1 MSPQAPQGELTAP
14 LRQAW
19 LARLDTTSA
28 EAFALLDALAADT
41 PASLARHFYAVLMD
55 DSRANRFLDHEQVRH
70 RLQPALQRWLQQVL
84 CARSG
89 HVDAL
94 LQQQNVI
101 GDVHARV
108 GIPVDL
114 VLRGMRVIKLA
125 LVDAAVQRATSPALA
140 HEAIATLLCSVGIAQ
155 EGMTLAYSRSRERSA
170 RADAAYRLF
179 SLIQNISAERERQRA
194 LLLDWENQLL
204 YALAGPAGLASVEPL
219 AGAEFGLWFVH
230 KGIPSFGQSSETDH
244 TLELIAQIDQL
255 LARQQTGNALPP
267 LPCLEQIRQRLAQ
280 IHHLQGMLFERI
292 GQLDSGS
299 DTLTN
304 LLNRRFLPTVL
315 RREIELGNSNNSSF
329 AVLLIDLDHFKQ
341 INDNHGHET
350 GDRALQQVAATLS
363 QYTRGSDYLFRY
375 GGEEFVAVVVGV
387 NEGQACAIAEN
398 LRKLIANQPLQL
410 PDGTGLPLSA
420 SIGVAVFDGHP
431 DYERLMARADA
442 AMYQAKHAGRNQVV
456 LSQA

>member
-1 MSPQAPQGELTAP
+1 MSPQAPLDALTAP
-14 LRQAW
+14 LCKAW
-19 LARLDTTSA
+19 QERLHITSPDAFGLLDT
-28 EAFALLDALAADT
+28 LAADT
-41 PASLARHFYAVLMD
+41 PTNLSQRFYAVLMD
-55 DSRANRFLDHEQVRH
+55 DARASRFLDHDQVRH
-70 RLQPALQRWLQQVL
+70 RLQPAMQNWLQQVL
-84 CARSG
+84 RARIE
-89 HVDAL
+89 HVPAL
-94 LQQQNVI
+94 LKQQGVI

-125 LVDAAVQRATSPALA
+125 LVETAVARAATPALA
-140 HEAIATLLCSVGIAQ
+140 NEAVLTLLCSIGIAQ
-155 EGMTLAYSRSRERSA
+155 EGMTLAYSRSRDRSA

-204 YALAGPAGLASVEPL
+204 YALTGPSGLSQVTPL
-219 AGAEFGLWFVH
+219 AAAEFGLWFVH
-230 KGIPSFGQSSETDH
+230 KGVPSFGQSSETDH

-255 LARQQTGNALPP
+255 LAGQQARADLPP
-267 LPCLEQIRQRLAQ
+267 LACLEQIRQCLAQ
-280 IHHLQGMLFERI
+280 IHQLQAMLFERI
-292 GQLDSGS
+292 GKLDSGS

-315 RREIELGNSNNSSF
+315 RREIELSNSNNNGF

-341 INDNHGHET
+341 INDNHGHEA
-350 GDRALQQVAATLS
+350 GDRALQQVASTLS

-387 NEGQACAIAEN
+387 NLVQSCAIAEN
-398 LRKLIANQPLQL
+398 LRNLIANQPLQL
-410 PDGTGLPLSA
+410 ANGTTLQMTA
-420 SIGVAVFDGHP
+420 SIGVALFDGHP

-442 AMYQAKHAGRNQVV
+442 AMYQAKHAGRNRVV
-456 LSQA
+456 ASQ

>member
-19 LARLDTTSA
+19 LARLGSTNAATFS
-28 EAFALLDALAADT
+28 LLDALAADT
-41 PASLARHFYAVLMD
+41 PASLAQHFYSVLMD
-55 DSRANRFLDHEQVRH
+55 DPRANRFLDHDQVRD
-70 RLQPALQRWLQQVL
+70 RLQPALQKWLQQVL
-84 CARSG
+84 GARCEQ
-89 HVDAL
+89 VDGL

-125 LVDAAVQRATSPALA
+125 LVDAAVQRAASPALA
-140 HEAIATLLCSVGIAQ
+140 HEAIATLLCSIGIAQ
-155 EGMTLAYSRSRERSA
+155 EGMTLAYSRSRDRSA

-194 LLLDWENQLL
+194 LLLNWENQLL

-244 TLELIAQIDQL
+244 ILALIAQIDDL
-255 LARQQTGNALPP
+255 LANQQAASAQTAMA
-267 LPCLEQIRQRLAQ
+267 CLEQVRQRLGQ

-315 RREIELGNSNNSSF
+315 RREIELATSSNSGF

-341 INDNHGHET
+341 INDSHGHET

-387 NEGQACAIAEN
+387 NQIQACAIAEN
-398 LRKLIANQPLQL
+398 LRRLIANQPLAL
-410 PDGTGLPLSA
+410 GNDEHLSLTA
-420 SIGVAVFDGHP
+420 SIGVALFDGHP
-431 DYERLMARADA
+431 DYERLMARADT
-442 AMYQAKHAGRNQVV
+442 AMYQAKHGGRNQVV
-456 LSQA
+456 LSQS